1 MIVYGIDPGFGGAIA
16 EYDTESHQ
24 LYVHDMPTVP
34 GQKGK
39 VELCCHSVLD
49 LLGNTFYDGRSV
61 VWIEKVG
68 ARPGQGVSSMFRFG
82 QQLGAL
88 EMAVAAKGHELRWVT
103 PAKWKAHFG
112 LVADKGVARGLAIQR
127 FPQQAKLFARA
138 KDDGRAE
145 AALIALYGAHVMATE
160 GAS

>member
-1 MIVYGIDPGFGGAIA
+1 
-16 EYDTESHQ
+16 
-24 LYVHDMPTVP
+24 
-34 GQKGK
+34 
-39 VELCCHSVLD
+39 
-49 LLGNTFYDGRSV
+49 
-61 VWIEKVG
+61 
-68 ARPGQGVSSMFRFG
+68 MFRFG

-127 FPQQAKLFARA
+127 FPQHAKLFARA